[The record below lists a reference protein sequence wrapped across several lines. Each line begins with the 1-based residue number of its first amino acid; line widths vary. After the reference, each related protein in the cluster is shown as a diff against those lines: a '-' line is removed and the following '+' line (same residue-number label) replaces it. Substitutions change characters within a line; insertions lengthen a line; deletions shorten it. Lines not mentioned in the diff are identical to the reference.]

1 MILHLYL
8 PKWKTDLRFLEVNH
22 KPRGREFWVGIKLT
36 ENRTEVAL
44 KVIKDGFF
52 AACIY
57 ATFKHELKNQLVP
70 VVQKVD
76 STIHWI
82 NLCPLGSAIIGFPNI
97 YPLDSDLSGPG
108 CLKLG

>member
-1 MILHLYL
+1 M
-8 PKWKTDLRFLEVNH
+8 KTDLRFLEVNH

-57 ATFKHELKNQLVP
+57 ATFKHELKNWSQLF
-70 VVQKVD
+70 KRWIAL
-76 STIHWI
+76 ST
-82 NLCPLGSAIIGFPNI
+82 G
-97 YPLDSDLSGPG
+97 
-108 CLKLG
+108 